1 MTCNPLG
8 LVRRPE
14 VAPRGAQLRCL
25 SHRLM
30 LAKSRLFVA
39 ILLASVGMVLLAPA
53 ATHTATAACL
63 SGATM
68 NVVAHEDDDLL
79 FLSPD
84 LLHDIQ
90 SGRCVRT
97 VYVTAGDADNEADY
111 WMSRESGM
119 KAAYAQMAGVAN
131 SWSTA
136 DAGVSGHPIPLLTLT
151 GRPSVSLEFM
161 RLPDGN
167 GDGSGYP
174 NNNFESL
181 QKLWQAS
188 ISQIHAVNG
197 SSAYTKSGLTSTL
210 TTLMSSL
217 QPDTVR
223 TQDYVDAFG
232 DVDHSDHI
240 ATAYF
245 TRAAHQGYTTPHQ
258 LIGYMDYATNDLAQ
272 NVFDPDLTAKR
283 NAFNSYLGFD
293 EAPCGSPPNCGNN
306 DYAGWIKRQY
316 TVGSESGGTG
326 GNSPPVAN
334 AGPDQSVST
343 GSSVTLDG
351 SGSSD
356 PNGDPLTYQWT
367 QTGGTPVT
375 LSSATAQK
383 PTFTAPAAATTLVFS
398 LVVND
403 GTLNS
408 PADTVSIT
416 VGSVANSPPVA
427 NAGPDR
433 SVSTGSSVT
442 LDGSGSSDP
451 NGDPLTYQW
460 TQTGGT
466 PVTLSSATAQKPTF
480 TAPAAATTLVFS
492 LVVNDGTLNSPA
504 DTVSISVVGQSG
516 CPCSIWAPSA
526 TPQVAAEPDST
537 AYELG
542 VRFQSD
548 VAGYISGIR
557 FYKGTGNT
565 GTHLGHLWTST
576 GTQLASATFTNET
589 ATGWQQVNFA
599 TPVAI
604 AANTTYVASFFAPAG
619 HFALD
624 RPYFTAARDNPP
636 LHALADG
643 AGGGGNGVYRDGS
656 SGFPTDSVGSSNY
669 WVDVVF
675 TTSTGGTTDTTPP
688 TSTVSFPAV
697 SGSYDASGWNAGC
710 PAPGFCGTASDAGSG
725 VQKVELSIRQGSGNY
740 WNGTAF
746 SSSTEVFVS
755 AAGTSSWSYGF
766 PAAGFPGGGQYTV
779 RVRATDNSGNVE
791 SASSRTFTLST
802 SSQPVVGISFPA
814 AGASYRAATWASG
827 CAAAGFC
834 GTASDV
840 GSGIQK
846 VELSIRQA
854 SGNFYWDGIA
864 FTSASEVFV
873 TAAGTSSWSYAFPAA
888 SFPSDGQYIVTVRAT
903 NNAGNTT
910 DPSARTFTL
919 DMVAAG
925 SSVTFPTAAAAYRA
939 ATWNVGCATAG
950 FCGTATDATSGVQ
963 GVQLSIRRGTGN
975 YWNGTSFGSPS
986 EVWVSATGT
995 TSWTYPFA
1003 ASLFPASTN
1012 YTIRVRAT
1020 DNVGNVQTPSSA
1032 TFSYDTANP
1041 SSAVTF
1047 PVANASYTTASW
1059 NTGCPT
1065 PGICGTA
1072 SDALSGVAKVEI
1084 SIRRGSANYWNGTAF
1099 ASTSEVFLTATGTT
1113 AWSFAFPA
1121 SNFPAA
1127 ANYTIRLRATDKAG
1141 NVQSPSSRKISFTP

>member
-1 MTCNPLG
+1 MRAGAGLQGHAVFRRNSSGRARLG
-8 LVRRPE
+8 T
-14 VAPRGAQLRCL
+14 
-25 SHRLM
+25 
-30 LAKSRLFVA
+30 LAAFA
-39 ILLASVGMVLLAPA
+39 LLVLLLFSPQD
-53 ATHTATAACL
+53 TSATAACP

-136 DAGVSGHPIPLLTLT
+136 DAGVGGHPIPLLTLT

-167 GDGSGYP
+167 GDGSGYG

-181 QKLWQAS
+181 QKLWQGS

-197 SSAYTKSGLTSTL
+197 SSTYTKSGLTSTL
-210 TTLMSSL
+210 TTLMNSL

-272 NVFDPDLTAKR
+272 NVFDPDLTTKR

-356 PNGDPLTYQWT
+356 PNADPLSYQWT
-367 QTGGTPVT
+367 QTSGTPVT

-416 VGSVANSPPVA
+416 VG
-427 NAGPDR
+427 
-433 SVSTGSSVT
+433 
-442 LDGSGSSDP
+442 
-451 NGDPLTYQW
+451 
-460 TQTGGT
+460 
-466 PVTLSSATAQKPTF
+466 
-480 TAPAAATTLVFS
+480 
-492 LVVNDGTLNSPA
+492 
-504 DTVSISVVGQSG
+504 GQNG
-516 CPCSIWAPSA
+516 CPCSIWEPSA
-526 TPQVAAEPDST
+526 VPQTAADSDTT
-537 AYELG
+537 AHELG
-542 VRFQSD
+542 VRFQSST
-548 VAGYISGIR
+548 AGHVTGIR
-557 FYKGTGNT
+557 FYKGAGNT
-565 GTHLGHLWTST
+565 GTHVGHLWSST

-599 TPVAI
+599 SPVAI
-604 AANTTYVASFFAPAG
+604 AANTTYVASYFAPAG

-624 RPYFTAARDNPP
+624 RPYFTVGHDNPP

-643 AGGGGNGVYRDGS
+643 AGGGNGVYYVGD
-656 SGFPTDSVGSSNY
+656 SGFPSDSFGASNY
-669 WVDVVF
+669 WVDVVVDD
-675 TTSTGGTTDTTPP
+675 SLPGDTTPP
-688 TSTVSFPAV
+688 TVSSVSPASAATGVGANTKVSAVFSETVDPASVTSSTFELHDSGGALVTAAASASGSTVKLEPSAPLAVSTTYTATLKGGTAGIKDEAGNALAADYSWSFTTATPGACPCSLWDAGATPATPATADGSALELGVRFQSDVAGFVTGIRFHKGAGNTGTHVGHLWSATGSQLAAATFSGESASGWQTVSFASPVAIAANTTYVASYFAPA
-697 SGSYDASGWNAGC
+697 GHFALDRPYFTTAYDNAPLHA
-710 PAPGFCGTASDAGSG
+710 PADGAGGGNGVYYAFGSG
-725 VQKVELSIRQGSGNY
+725 FPTGSFGAGNY
-740 WNGTAF
+740 W
-746 SSSTEVFVS
+746 V
-755 AAGTSSWSYGF
+755 
-766 PAAGFPGGGQYTV
+766 
-779 RVRATDNSGNVE
+779 D
-791 SASSRTFTLST
+791 
-802 SSQPVVGISFPA
+802 
-814 AGASYRAATWASG
+814 
-827 CAAAGFC
+827 
-834 GTASDV
+834 
-840 GSGIQK
+840 
-846 VELSIRQA
+846 
-854 SGNFYWDGIA
+854 
-864 FTSASEVFV
+864 
-873 TAAGTSSWSYAFPAA
+873 
-888 SFPSDGQYIVTVRAT
+888 
-903 NNAGNTT
+903 
-910 DPSARTFTL
+910 
-919 DMVAAG
+919 
-925 SSVTFPTAAAAYRA
+925 VTF
-939 ATWNVGCATAG
+939 
-950 FCGTATDATSGVQ
+950 D
-963 GVQLSIRRGTGN
+963 
-975 YWNGTSFGSPS
+975 
-986 EVWVSATGT
+986 
-995 TSWTYPFA
+995 
-1003 ASLFPASTN
+1003 
-1012 YTIRVRAT
+1012 
-1020 DNVGNVQTPSSA
+1020 
-1032 TFSYDTANP
+1032 
-1041 SSAVTF
+1041 
-1047 PVANASYTTASW
+1047 TTA
-1059 NTGCPT
+1059 
-1065 PGICGTA
+1065 
-1072 SDALSGVAKVEI
+1072 
-1084 SIRRGSANYWNGTAF
+1084 
-1099 ASTSEVFLTATGTT
+1099 
-1113 AWSFAFPA
+1113 
-1121 SNFPAA
+1121 
-1127 ANYTIRLRATDKAG
+1127 
-1141 NVQSPSSRKISFTP
+1141 